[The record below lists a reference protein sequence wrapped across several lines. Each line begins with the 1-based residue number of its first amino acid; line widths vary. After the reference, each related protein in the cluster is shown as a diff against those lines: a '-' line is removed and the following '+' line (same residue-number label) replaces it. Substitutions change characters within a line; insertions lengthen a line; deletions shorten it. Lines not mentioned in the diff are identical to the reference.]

1 MRNSSA
7 ERQREHFNELLN
19 REVGKGEERA
29 AVFQTANLFSQETLK
44 KMWKTLGKLR
54 TSKAAGHRLFLLNYW
69 KMGGGDKMKAFTSY
83 FYWLGGLKQ

>member
-44 KMWKTLGKLR
+44 KM
-54 TSKAAGHRLFLLNYW
+54 
-69 KMGGGDKMKAFTSY
+69 
-83 FYWLGGLKQ
+83 